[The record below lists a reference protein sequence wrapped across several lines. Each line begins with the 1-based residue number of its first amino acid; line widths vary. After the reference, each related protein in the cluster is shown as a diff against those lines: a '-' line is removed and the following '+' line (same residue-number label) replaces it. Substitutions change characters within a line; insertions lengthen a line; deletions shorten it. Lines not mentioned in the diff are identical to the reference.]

1 MKPIHNLIRDTGDL
15 VRISGSAY
23 KTLVENS
30 KDYDGDD
37 YPRKVISEM
46 IRLAEENLNI
56 PHTQLLSK
64 WDLYLVEIH
73 ESLVEDAGK
82 ELTTEVK
89 QWLDDKTSEG
99 IILSLGWFDEAV
111 RDKDNY
117 RPILEGV
124 SWQEQDGD
132 LDDQNAFGVEATWGE
147 DVVEEIVSN
156 GKATMLVHL
165 DESAGVSNAKTLVA
179 AAKEADIKISNGAQL
194 ALYRAYNFADAFGD
208 LVDVTI
214 IVHGTAEFFG
224 SAANKSLLTEVLSW
238 LKVQDGSFH
247 AHATEFNKNG
257 YFGGDE
263 LMLKLNLTSDGS
275 HYKQVEVSKLDGTDI
290 KLYYSEDARELDH
303 IQLKYA
309 EMEEDLESV
318 LVPSL
323 DANGK
328 VGIKTPISTG
338 GRALGF
344 LSVNG
349 VESIE
354 GLPRHGAKNIPIL
367 EENLRDIIVYFG
379 LSQTLER
386 PQDNGLGLP
395 RVLTGKPEYVK
406 VLANC
411 FPIFLYGPGSNRVDH
426 GTLNEGGER
435 LRLRNELYIEH
446 TLLYSLATELQPY
459 MDFEASNFYNEMVA
473 LESEEMKT
481 IKDYLIEDPEFE
493 EGYLK
498 MYDRLAN
505 HIRKSYDHFVL

>member
-46 IRLAEENLNI
+46 IRLSEKNLNI

-309 EMEEDLESV
+309 EMEEELESV

-354 GLPRHGAKNIPIL
+354 GLPRHGARIS
-367 EENLRDIIVYFG
+367 RF
-379 LSQTLER
+379 
-386 PQDNGLGLP
+386 
-395 RVLTGKPEYVK
+395 
-406 VLANC
+406 
-411 FPIFLYGPGSNRVDH
+411 
-426 GTLNEGGER
+426 
-435 LRLRNELYIEH
+435 
-446 TLLYSLATELQPY
+446 
-459 MDFEASNFYNEMVA
+459 
-473 LESEEMKT
+473 
-481 IKDYLIEDPEFE
+481 
-493 EGYLK
+493 
-498 MYDRLAN
+498 
-505 HIRKSYDHFVL
+505 